1 MTNYNFNPSQPLIR
15 PPPLGSN
22 SNGGI
27 DSSVNA
33 MNEINANK
41 QYDSCVGQGAT
52 CGQVTV
58 NSGQKGGWPHW
69 GCMSGGKYRKNRSTR
84 RRTNKRRTNKRRR
97 MNKKKG
103 TKKRR

>member
-1 MTNYNFNPSQPLIR
+1 MSNYNLNFKPHQPLVR
-15 PPPLGSN
+15 PPPLR

-84 RRTNKRRTNKRRR
+84 RRTNKRRR
-97 MNKKKG
+97 MNKRKG